1 MEWSSLEL
9 EIKEPRSAPPVKPR
23 CHCRGLGQPG
33 GDSQASII
41 TSGRRDGHTS
51 ALTARGSRCL
61 GPPRAQSRGR
71 DRSARVPH
79 ATQLLLGP
87 SQVVSCPRELGR
99 SPPPSLCPR
108 LPISSAPTGS
118 SSRGV
123 PRLPQALKSRNGH
136 PQPLSAP
143 LCCLGCDPELRQ
155 LQGSLR
161 QPGSTIAPC
170 CCRSSP
176 GPAALRMEHSGSVL
190 LIPNLSQT
198 HPKSVPGSS
207 RHSPRPAGSVR
218 AVAPRKEQRGQGDSQ
233 GKDRVTLTGERHLPM
248 QPLHPSQPLPGKFSR
263 SNCKTLWCITRS
275 QRCY

>member
-9 EIKEPRSAPPVKPR
+9 EIKEPRSASPVKPR

-33 GDSQASII
+33 GDSQASSI
-41 TSGRRDGHTS
+41 TSRRRDGHTS

-118 SSRGV
+118 SFRGV
-123 PRLPQALKSRNGH
+123 PRLPQAL
-136 PQPLSAP
+136 
-143 LCCLGCDPELRQ
+143 
-155 LQGSLR
+155 QGEM
-161 QPGSTIAPC
+161 GI
-170 CCRSSP
+170 RS
-176 GPAALRMEHSGSVL
+176 
-190 LIPNLSQT
+190 
-198 HPKSVPGSS
+198 
-207 RHSPRPAGSVR
+207 
-218 AVAPRKEQRGQGDSQ
+218 
-233 GKDRVTLTGERHLPM
+233 
-248 QPLHPSQPLPGKFSR
+248 PSQPLCAASGAIPSSGSCR
-263 SNCKTLWCITRS
+263 ARCGS
-275 QRCY
+275 QGAQLPRAAAAHRPARLR